1 MANPTPERAH
11 LRLVVPARSEAEPLS
26 IERSLLLR
34 AQSPE
39 GRTLLE
45 ARAAAAGMA
54 TLICG
59 VPGSGKSSLL
69 RLLIEDDIRNGTGV
83 LLVDPHGDLV
93 DDLLAGFPAAP
104 QLRRRL
110 VLFVLGWI
118 FQFIGHSVYEHKQPA
133 FFRNFAHLLVGPLW
147 ILNDIVPVV
156 KRA

>member
-45 ARAAAAGMA
+45 ARGAAAGMA

-69 RLLIEDDIRNGTGV
+69 RLLIEDDIRHGTGV

-93 DDLLAGFPAAP
+93 DDLLAGFQNPATSSD
-104 QLRRRL
+104 
-110 VLFVLGWI
+110 GT
-118 FQFIGHSVYEHKQPA
+118 Y
-133 FFRNFAHLLVGPLW
+133 
-147 ILNDIVPVV
+147 
-156 KRA
+156 